1 MSATVDECPFT
12 LGVGSPKNKYKMLFF
27 FGENADSRICK
38 CFPTSVLVRTGLV
51 CTYGEG
57 SIEQQYALL
66 CPACQIA
73 GSGGISANV
82 IFYFLE
88 NIKSGRRER
97 NTVIYGETKSV
108 CLSRTMIG
116 VLTDYHDFYFV
127 KRA

>member
-1 MSATVDECPFT
+1 
-12 LGVGSPKNKYKMLFF
+12 MLFF

-66 CPACQIA
+66 CQRVRLPVVGASVPI
-73 GSGGISANV
+73 V

-88 NIKSGRRER
+88 NIK
-97 NTVIYGETKSV
+97 
-108 CLSRTMIG
+108 
-116 VLTDYHDFYFV
+116 
-127 KRA
+127 

>member
-1 MSATVDECPFT
+1 
-12 LGVGSPKNKYKMLFF
+12 MLFF

-88 NIKSGRRER
+88 NIKKGTPSFTEKQSPCACPGP
-97 NTVIYGETKSV
+97 
-108 CLSRTMIG
+108 
-116 VLTDYHDFYFV
+116 
-127 KRA
+127 

>member
-1 MSATVDECPFT
+1 MDVRGKYQMSATVDECPFT

-66 CPACQIA
+66 MPAVSDCRLVGASVPMSFFISLKILSKEGGKGTPSFTEKQSPCACP
-73 GSGGISANV
+73 GP
-82 IFYFLE
+82 
-88 NIKSGRRER
+88 
-97 NTVIYGETKSV
+97 
-108 CLSRTMIG
+108 
-116 VLTDYHDFYFV
+116 
-127 KRA
+127 

>member
-1 MSATVDECPFT
+1 
-12 LGVGSPKNKYKMLFF
+12 MLFF

-66 CPACQIA
+66 CPASQLA
-73 GSGGISANV
+73 GSGGISAIV
-82 IFYFLE
+82 IFYVLE
-88 NIKSGRRER
+88 TFKLGRRER

>member
-88 NIKSGRRER
+88 NI
-97 NTVIYGETKSV
+97 N
-108 CLSRTMIG
+108 
-116 VLTDYHDFYFV
+116 YFIL
-127 KRA
+127 